1 MNINRA
7 WLAPLA
13 GSAVMLTASF
23 SYGGDEL
30 CDVIGPDIITYKVAD
45 AFGSWDLE
53 FYGLDGDV
61 AGFAFGTTSGNPG
74 DMEAEWARSGDGTK
88 SPVIAQNIY
97 RIKND
102 RFEQV
107 GLSWLKHSFCA
118 VSEAMC
124 ECQSTSCDTL
134 GIGCADTYWA
144 DLNADA
150 EGPRSEIN
158 PTTGDFVY
166 PFFQSPCG
174 SNTMRG
180 KLQIRQDDRDPAM
193 NSDAVYI
200 IEGQY
205 VAANAD
211 SDLFPNG
218 DEYDYDLQFNNVS
231 YRKIQFD
238 TPTVTSSASEN
249 YLMVPAIE
257 AWAEESGA
265 TVNQVWTPEADDNLG
280 LMHVGYLVTDNGD
293 GTWHYEYAVHNQNSH
308 RAGRLFSVPVPSSA
322 TITNVDF
329 HAPFYHSC
337 ELVQNGD
344 WDHEIADGAITWST
358 TREEDDEWANALI
371 WSSVYN
377 FRFDANVG
385 PGEVAAQ
392 IGFWRMGDADDP
404 DSVDVLISG
413 PQTNDCPADLNNDG
427 SINVSDILNLIAAW
441 NTAAGDIDGDG
452 NTSVSDILILLDLF
466 GTNC

>member
-1 MNINRA
+1 MNNKSA

-13 GSAVMLTASF
+13 GSAVLMSVSLSH
-23 SYGGDEL
+23 GGEDY

-45 AFGSWDLE
+45 SFGSWDLE
-53 FYGLDGDV
+53 YYGNSNNIN
-61 AGFAFGTTSGNPG
+61 GFAFATTSGNPG
-74 DMEAEWARSGDGTK
+74 DAEVEWARSGDGTK

-102 RFEQV
+102 RFEQI

-124 ECQSTSCDTL
+124 SCQSTSCDTL

-150 EGPRSEIN
+150 EAPRSEIN
-158 PTTGDFVY
+158 PTTGDFEY

-174 SNTMRG
+174 SFSMRG
-180 KLQIRQDDRDPAM
+180 KLQIREEDSNPSL
-193 NSDAVYI
+193 NPGGIYI
-200 IEGQY
+200 LEGQY
-205 VAANAD
+205 VAANTD
-211 SDLFPNG
+211 EQFIPG

-231 YRKIQFD
+231 YRYMKFNS
-238 TPTVTSSASEN
+238 PTTSQGSGSTIT
-249 YLMVPAIE
+249 MRPAID
-257 AWAEESGA
+257 AWADNSGA
-265 TVNQVWTPEADDNLG
+265 TITEVWTPEANDDLG

-344 WDHEIADGAITWST
+344 WDYEIADGAITWST
-358 TREEDDEWANALI
+358 DREEDNEWANALI

-385 PGEVAAQ
+385 PAEVEAEL
-392 IGFWRMGDADDP
+392 GFFRMGDADDP
-404 DSVDVLISG
+404 DSVTVLISG
-413 PQTNDCPADLNNDG
+413 PEANDCPADLDG
-427 SINVSDILNLIAAW
+427 DGTIAVNDILVLIAAW
-441 NTAAGDIDGDG
+441 QTPAGDIDGDG
-452 NTSVSDILILLDLF
+452 TTGVNDILLLLDQF
-466 GTNC
+466 GTDC